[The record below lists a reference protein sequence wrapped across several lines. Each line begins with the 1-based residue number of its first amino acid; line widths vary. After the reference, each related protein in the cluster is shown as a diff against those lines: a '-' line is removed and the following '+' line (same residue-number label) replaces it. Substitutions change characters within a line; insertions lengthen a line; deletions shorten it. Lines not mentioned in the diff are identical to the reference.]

1 MNPHST
7 NSNQPSTPANTREFG
22 AANGAQSPL
31 AKFASTPA
39 RRVVAAV
46 LVMGLSGAITLL
58 FWKKLQL
65 VTGVPRTAYAVPE
78 HTPDPKPEQNNKSN
92 ASAQVT
98 EESQSQPN

>member
-7 NSNQPSTPANTREFG
+7 NSNQPSTPANTQEFR
-22 AANGAQSPL
+22 AANSAQSPL

-78 HTPDPKPEQNNKSN
+78 HTPDPKPEQKNKQN

-98 EESQSQPN
+98 EDSQSQPN